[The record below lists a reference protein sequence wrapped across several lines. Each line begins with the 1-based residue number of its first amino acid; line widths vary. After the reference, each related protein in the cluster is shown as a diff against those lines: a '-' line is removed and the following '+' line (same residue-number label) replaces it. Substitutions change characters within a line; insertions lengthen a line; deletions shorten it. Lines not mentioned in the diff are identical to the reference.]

1 MQWYDRT
8 ISTLKRGETYSRAKL
23 MDKLRADNP
32 SLSQNSFQWA
42 MGTMVKTGRIERIGH
57 DEYALSSGKQ
67 LPLYT
72 PMYSDE
78 AITLIE
84 KISKQYPYICFTVF
98 ETTLLNEF
106 LNHLIAQNTIFVQA
120 EKDSSVFVFRY
131 LQEGNSQNLM
141 YRPTKKD
148 FSLYWKS
155 DSIIVTD
162 LITEAPLSQSRPHD
176 ITIEKL
182 LVDVYCDKLIRG
194 TYGKSE
200 YKGVMEQAKATYL
213 LDKVKLLRYARRRNK
228 EEEIARIFDGNE

>member
-8 ISTLKRGETYSRAKL
+8 ISTLKRGETYSRGKL

-42 MGTMVKTGRIERIGH
+42 VGTMVKTGRIERIGH
-57 DEYALSSGKQ
+57 DEYAISSGQQ
-67 LPLYT
+67 LPPYM
-72 PMYSDE
+72 PMYSEE
-78 AITLIE
+78 ANDLIE
-84 KISKQYPYICFTVF
+84 KISEQYPHIRFTVF
-98 ETTLLNEF
+98 ETSLLNEF
-106 LNHLIAQNTIFVQA
+106 INHLIAQNTIFVQV
-120 EKDSSVFVFRY
+120 EKDSGVFVFRY
-131 LQEGNSQNLM
+131 LQEENGQNLM

-162 LITEAPLSQSRPHD
+162 LITEAPLSQNRPHD

-182 LVDVYCDKLIRG
+182 LVDMYCDKLIRC

-200 YKGVMEQAKATYL
+200 YRSVMEQARAAYL
-213 LDKVKLLRYARRRNK
+213 LDKARLLRYARRRNK
-228 EEEIARIFDGNE
+228 EAEIARIFDGSE